1 MRSLDSVPYSREFIK
16 GGGGLIKHTY
26 NDGSV
31 KYNFKITR
39 NGKLI
44 TIDPTSKEEAIKQ
57 LNEAKKIPTGK
68 GVIQLQSENKL
79 LEDKKFK
86 ENIKKLEEDINQNYK
101 DKGYF
106 HRQTLIE
113 KYADPFK
120 TKEGTTSVQGRQL
133 KGGVISTQYRAIAN
147 KINELTKGLKN
158 LKNKNIENAL
168 DDYLE
173 ITKERDLK
181 RGELSKI
188 AYNNDI
194 NPQQLGGNA
203 KEIGILKK
211 IPIEGKETTTKKAQ
225 EARNIQLKKTSSLTF
240 EGRLVR
246 IKKKED
252 LDLAHRVA
260 KNITQTTNTLGL
272 DSPII
277 NQVIVKPSEELI
289 NDYYKTQKIIGKKI
303 LREGQT
309 PELLK
314 KLDDINSKIFA
325 ESLRTKGRVVGSI
338 LLPDKTGGLVSELVG
353 VNPKLSIDFGIFD
366 QDIKSLEKEIGFK
379 KFRGVKIGTP
389 EFFEKL
395 KMSGGNIEKANLF
408 YNEILPSVLEYNK
421 MNPLDPNDFKDLLN
435 TKERQASVLKA
446 ASKYRSD
453 LVPTLKNIFKKI
465 PLSSATKLG
474 GLGLVGLTTINAT
487 PSKAMTTAQTDQVTE
502 GQAPEPKLAENI
514 SYNTYSGFVKADKP
528 EEKASQSDLLYWI
541 ADNEIMEDVKEIG
554 KTVGEIG
561 ATIGGAT
568 VGLGLPDVKK
578 TVEEAK
584 AAGKSP
590 VKSVL
595 GKGFYRLGSPFAT
608 AAFTI
613 PQALDEKVTATEMAT
628 DPLNYL
634 GLATMETL
642 GKRAGTIAAPAVAES
657 SGILGA
663 LKNYATLKNV
673 GEAVPGKL
681 NAALRLGLSP
691 RVIAGASRFLG
702 IPGLIA
708 SGAYTLYDYLSNKE
722 SE

>member
-1 MRSLDSVPYSREFIK
+1 MANIFKELNNKQREIVKKVYGLKTEEEVDAWQLDPKNVYKKNNVIRGKITKKSIGEGVINPNKIVVSAEGVPTFPNEQIKNEFINDLKEKFKSPLSRSKYTNEYFSKNYPITIKQVQRLVPYLAEQENLEYPSGRSPETEREFIREKRKEKLFGKK
-16 GGGGLIKHTY
+16 G
-26 NDGSV
+26 
-31 KYNFKITR
+31 
-39 NGKLI
+39 
-44 TIDPTSKEEAIKQ
+44 
-57 LNEAKKIPTGK
+57 
-68 GVIQLQSENKL
+68 
-79 LEDKKFK
+79 
-86 ENIKKLEEDINQNYK
+86 
-101 DKGYF
+101 
-106 HRQTLIE
+106 
-113 KYADPFK
+113 
-120 TKEGTTSVQGRQL
+120 
-133 KGGVISTQYRAIAN
+133 
-147 KINELTKGLKN
+147 
-158 LKNKNIENAL
+158 
-168 DDYLE
+168 
-173 ITKERDLK
+173 
-181 RGELSKI
+181 
-188 AYNNDI
+188 
-194 NPQQLGGNA
+194 
-203 KEIGILKK
+203 
-211 IPIEGKETTTKKAQ
+211 
-225 EARNIQLKKTSSLTF
+225 TSSLSF
-240 EGRLVR
+240 EGRIAR
-246 IKKKED
+246 IKRNQD

-272 DSPII
+272 DSPLI
-277 NQVIVKPSEELI
+277 NQVIIKPSEELI
-289 NDYYKTQKIIGKKI
+289 NDYYKTQKAIGKKI
-303 LREGQT
+303 LKEGQT

-487 PSKAMTTAQTDQVTE
+487 PSKAMTTAQTDQITE

-514 SYNTYSGFVKADKP
+514 SYNPYSGFVKADKP

-541 ADNEIMEDVKEIG
+541 ADNEIMEDIKEIG

-568 VGLGLPDVKK
+568 VAFGLPDVKK

-584 AAGKSP
+584 VAGKSP

-608 AAFTI
+608 AAFTV

-634 GLATMETL
+634 GLATMETF
-642 GKRAGTIAAPAVAES
+642 GKKAGTIAAPAIAES